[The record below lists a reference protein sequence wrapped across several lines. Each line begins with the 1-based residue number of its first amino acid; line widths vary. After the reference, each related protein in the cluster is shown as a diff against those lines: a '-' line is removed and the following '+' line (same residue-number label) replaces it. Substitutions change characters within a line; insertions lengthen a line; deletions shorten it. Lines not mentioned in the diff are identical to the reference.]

1 MITAQEAAA
10 YIQHQDIVALG
21 GFAPSGTPKAIV
33 LAIADKARKE
43 HEQDRPFRINLL
55 TGASIADSSDG
66 ALAEAEAVDRRF
78 PFCASR
84 TIRSAYNKGKVK
96 FADPNL
102 SQHASLMRQGVY
114 GVPDWG
120 ILEAAVI

>member
-1 MITAQEAAA
+1 MAAFKGAIFKYNHLYMELPMITAQEAAA

-66 ALAEAEAVDRRF
+66 ALAEAEADF
-78 PFCASR
+78 PFVPAVPYALP
-84 TIRSAYNKGKVK
+84 TIRE
-96 FADPNL
+96 
-102 SQHASLMRQGVY
+102 R
-114 GVPDWG
+114 
-120 ILEAAVI
+120 